1 MAAAMPLCRGWRA
14 VIEKSSKERKPGLP
28 FTIVIQLLGFVSFGT
43 WIFTAMFAPMFFD
56 GGNHW
61 RVWALFL
68 ATLSAPVLVAIA
80 MIALWIAYFKQWPR
94 LSMISATLLVLSL
107 LPLLGVFG

>member
-1 MAAAMPLCRGWRA
+1 M
-14 VIEKSSKERKPGLP
+14 IEKSSKEKKPGLP
-28 FTIVIQLLGFVSFGT
+28 FTVVIQLFGFVSLGL
-43 WIFTAMFAPMFFD
+43 WIFTAMFAPMFFA

-80 MIALWIAYFKQWPR
+80 IIALWVAYFKQWPR
-94 LSMISATLLVLSL
+94 LSMVCATLLLLSL
-107 LPLLGVFG
+107 LPLLGAFE